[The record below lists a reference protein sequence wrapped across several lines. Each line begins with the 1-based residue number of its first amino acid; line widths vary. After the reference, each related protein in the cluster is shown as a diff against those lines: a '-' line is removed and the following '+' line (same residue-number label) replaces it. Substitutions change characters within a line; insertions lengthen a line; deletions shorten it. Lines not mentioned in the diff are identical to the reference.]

1 MPKIII
7 CSRCG
12 KETQEELL
20 YGKLTKNCKECREA
34 HNNKNRHSL
43 KTENQPKE
51 GFYKQEQFLTLEDI
65 TEPQEEEHGEEPQD
79 ITETDTQDITEQERE
94 QEEEQPNKT
103 IKQQLL
109 DITNNINDLIVINT
123 LHTDLIRDIL
133 NTIKCKLDKT
143 ISNVNNTEEDTL
155 TEYIKKQQ
163 LQNKIMVNKL
173 DSVIKAIT

>member
-12 KETQEELL
+12 KETQEELVS
-20 YGKLTKNCKECREA
+20 GKLTKNCKECRGA
-34 HNNKNRHSL
+34 HNNKNRQSL

-65 TEPQEEEHGEEPQD
+65 TEPQEEEHGEEQ
-79 ITETDTQDITEQERE
+79 
-94 QEEEQPNKT
+94 QEEEQQEEEQQEEEQQEEQPQEPNKT

-109 DITNNINDLIVINT
+109 DITNNINNLIEINT

-133 NTIKCKLDKT
+133 NTINCKLDKT